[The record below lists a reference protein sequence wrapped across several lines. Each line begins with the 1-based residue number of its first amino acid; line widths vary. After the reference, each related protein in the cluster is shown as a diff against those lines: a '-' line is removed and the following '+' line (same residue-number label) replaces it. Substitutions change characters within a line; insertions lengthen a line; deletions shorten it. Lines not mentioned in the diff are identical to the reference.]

1 METMTDNVVNCLPV
15 NLGKFFSIFKVF
27 YGSLLGFFLKELTD
41 VCKYF
46 LSFSTVKTGLEII
59 FGHFLN

>member
-1 METMTDNVVNCLPV
+1 METMPDNVVECLLV
-15 NLGKFFSIFKVF
+15 NLGKKFKNLNFFMAAF
-27 YGSLLGFFLKELTD
+27 LDFFKELTD
-41 VCKYF
+41 VFKYL

>member
-1 METMTDNVVNCLPV
+1 METMPDNVVECLLV
-15 NLGKFFSIFKVF
+15 NLGKKFKKF
-27 YGSLLGFFLKELTD
+27 KFLWHPSWIFLKELTD
-41 VCKYF
+41 VFKYL